1 MKKIRT
7 ILFLLVFIIP
17 TLSSAGTVVTGAT
30 ISSIAT
36 VTDG

>member
-17 TLSSAGTVVTGAT
+17 TLSSAATVVAGAT
-30 ISSIAT
+30 ISSIGTAT
-36 VTDG
+36 DC